1 MTDDEGGGQDGSHA
15 WEESWIFYDVTP
27 EQYESVWNVSHTNE
41 IIWEFGKNSTG
52 MSVGGY
58 DKAGQT
64 PAGDVVFPDTIQIVS
79 GTFPVTQ
86 ISGYALKDC
95 TEVKSAVVPDGV
107 TTIGESAFSGCTSLT
122 KVFSDMLAE
131 NLKKFGEG

>member
-1 MTDDEGGGQDGSHA
+1 M
-15 WEESWIFYDVTP
+15 TP

-95 TEVKSAVVPDGV
+95 TEVNERRWSRMDV
-107 TTIGESAFSGCTSLT
+107 TTIGESAFSGCTR
-122 KVFSDMLAE
+122 SD
-131 NLKKFGEG
+131 EG